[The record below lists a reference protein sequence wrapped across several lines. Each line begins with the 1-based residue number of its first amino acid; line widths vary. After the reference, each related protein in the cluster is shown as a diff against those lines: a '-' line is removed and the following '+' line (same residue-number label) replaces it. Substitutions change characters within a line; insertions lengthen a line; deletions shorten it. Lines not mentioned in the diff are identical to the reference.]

1 MRFLSAFI
9 SEDYMYL
16 MFVYPPVSGPLSLG
30 AAGEAVRSVMREVPL
45 LGHLGAFDYQVASLT
60 AASWDA

>member
-1 MRFLSAFI
+1 
-9 SEDYMYL
+9 MYS